1 MNSASQAIY
10 LSIVSIGSAGISA
23 SRWSAVKLL
32 DGIHKSVRALAR
44 EVKNSHL
51 PPRAEAPKPCR
62 IGLALGGGFARG
74 LAHVGVLKALE
85 QEGIVPDFIAG
96 TSVGAVIGAAYCS
109 GVSAKE
115 LEEIASIVRFK
126 DFARYT
132 ISRFGLCTNDRMT
145 GFLQRILKVKTFEEL
160 RIPLAVTATDFVTG
174 EPIIFTKG
182 TLIDPVRASCAYPG
196 VFLPVSVEGKLMVDG
211 LLGHAVPAEPLK
223 KMGAERVAAVFF
235 GAHWVRKNP
244 RHVLEVIGQCFS
256 IAQSNMSCL
265 WRAHADLLI
274 EPDVSAYG
282 FDDFQKALGIVQVG
296 YEAGLKVLPTFHA
309 WATERDSYQDYER
322 QKKKEKVSLAPTST
336 IMQQP
341 VPLG

>member
-1 MNSASQAIY
+1 M
-10 LSIVSIGSAGISA
+10 
-23 SRWSAVKLL
+23 KLF
-32 DGIHKSVRALAR
+32 DGIRKSLRVLGGETDALR
-44 EVKNSHL
+44 L
-51 PPRAEAPKPCR
+51 PLHPDVPKPCR

-85 QEGIVPDFIAG
+85 EAGIVPDFIAG

-126 DFARYT
+126 HFARYT

-145 GFLQRILKVKTFEEL
+145 GFLHRILKVKTFEEL

-174 EPIIFTKG
+174 QPIVFTSGK
-182 TLIDPVRASCAYPG
+182 LIDPVRASCAYPG
-196 VFLPVSVEGKLMVDG
+196 VFLPVNVEGKLMVDG
-211 LLGHAVPAEPLK
+211 LLGHAVPAQPLK
-223 KMGAERVAAVFF
+223 QMGADRVAAIFF

-265 WRAHADLLI
+265 WQQHADLLV
-274 EPDVSAYG
+274 EPDVSAYS
-282 FDDFQKALGIVQVG
+282 FDDFQKALGIVNVG
-296 YEAGLKVLPTFHA
+296 YEAGLKALPTFRA
-309 WATERDSYQDYER
+309 WAAEREAYE
-322 QKKKEKVSLAPTST
+322 EYVSEAEAAKPGLSGVPIQEPVALA
-336 IMQQP
+336 
-341 VPLG
+341 

>member
-1 MNSASQAIY
+1 
-10 LSIVSIGSAGISA
+10 
-23 SRWSAVKLL
+23 VKLF
-32 DGIHKSVRALAR
+32 DGIRKSLRVLGGEPDALR
-44 EVKNSHL
+44 L
-51 PPRAEAPKPCR
+51 PLQSDGPRPCR

-85 QEGIVPDFIAG
+85 EAGIIPDFIAG

-145 GFLQRILKVKTFEEL
+145 GFLHRILKVKTFEEL

-174 EPIIFTKG
+174 QPIVFTTGK
-182 TLIDPVRASCAYPG
+182 LIDPVRASCAYPG
-196 VFLPVSVEGKLMVDG
+196 VFLPVNVEGKLMVDG
-211 LLGHAVPAEPLK
+211 LLGHAVPAQPLK
-223 KMGAERVAAVFF
+223 QMGADRVAAIFF
-235 GAHWVRKNP
+235 GAHWVRKSP

-265 WRAHADLLI
+265 WQQHADMLI
-274 EPDVSAYG
+274 EPDVSAYR
-282 FDDFQKALGIVQVG
+282 FDDFQKALGIVNVG
-296 YEAGLKVLPTFHA
+296 YEAGLKALPTFLA
-309 WATERDSYQDYER
+309 WAAEREAYEKYVR
-322 QKKKEKVSLAPTST
+322 ETQAAKPELSAVPIQEPMALA
-336 IMQQP
+336 
-341 VPLG
+341 

>member
-1 MNSASQAIY
+1 
-10 LSIVSIGSAGISA
+10 
-23 SRWSAVKLL
+23 VKLL
-32 DGIHKSVRALAR
+32 DGIRKSLRVLGGEPDALR
-44 EVKNSHL
+44 L
-51 PPRAEAPKPCR
+51 PLDSDVPKPCR

-85 QEGIVPDFIAG
+85 EAGIVPDFIAG

-145 GFLQRILKVKTFEEL
+145 GFLHRILKVKTFEEL

-174 EPIIFTKG
+174 EPMVFTSGK
-182 TLIDPVRASCAYPG
+182 LVDPVRASCAYPG
-196 VFLPVSVEGKLMVDG
+196 VFLPVQVEGKLMVDG
-211 LLGHAVPAEPLK
+211 LLGHAVPAQPLK
-223 KMGAERVAAVFF
+223 QMGANRVAAIFF
-235 GAHWVRKNP
+235 GAHWVRKSP

-265 WRAHADLLI
+265 WQQHADLLV
-274 EPDVSAYG
+274 EPDVSAYA
-282 FDDFQKALGIVQVG
+282 FDDFQKALGIVNVG
-296 YEAGLKVLPTFHA
+296 YEAGLKALPTFRA
-309 WATERDSYQDYER
+309 WAEERDAYESYVRDTQTASKTLAGVPIHEP
-322 QKKKEKVSLAPTST
+322 VSLA
-336 IMQQP
+336 
-341 VPLG
+341 

>member
-1 MNSASQAIY
+1 M
-10 LSIVSIGSAGISA
+10 
-23 SRWSAVKLL
+23 KLL
-32 DGIHKSVRALAR
+32 DGIRKSLRVLGGEPDALR
-44 EVKNSHL
+44 L
-51 PPRAEAPKPCR
+51 PLDSDVPKPCR

-85 QEGIVPDFIAG
+85 EAGIVPDFIAG

-145 GFLQRILKVKTFEEL
+145 GFLHRILKVKTFEEL

-174 EPIIFTKG
+174 EPVVFTSGK
-182 TLIDPVRASCAYPG
+182 LVDPVRASCAYPG
-196 VFLPVSVEGKLMVDG
+196 VFLPVQVEGKLMVDG
-211 LLGHAVPAEPLK
+211 LLGHAVPAQPLK
-223 KMGAERVAAVFF
+223 QMGANRVAAIFF
-235 GAHWVRKNP
+235 GAHWVRKSP

-265 WRAHADLLI
+265 WQQHADLLV

-282 FDDFQKALGIVQVG
+282 FDDFQKALGIVNVG
-296 YEAGLKVLPTFHA
+296 YEAGLKALPTFRA
-309 WATERDSYQDYER
+309 WAAERDAYER
-322 QKKKEKVSLAPTST
+322 YARDTQTASTTLSAVPIHEPVSLA
-336 IMQQP
+336 
-341 VPLG
+341 

>member
-1 MNSASQAIY
+1 
-10 LSIVSIGSAGISA
+10 
-23 SRWSAVKLL
+23 VKLF
-32 DGIHKSVRALAR
+32 DGIRKSLRVLGGESDALR
-44 EVKNSHL
+44 L
-51 PPRAEAPKPCR
+51 PLHSDVPKPCR

-85 QEGIVPDFIAG
+85 EAGIIPDFIAG

-145 GFLQRILKVKTFEEL
+145 GFLHRILKVKTFEEL

-174 EPIIFTKG
+174 EPIVFTSGK
-182 TLIDPVRASCAYPG
+182 LVDPVRASCAYPG
-196 VFLPVSVEGKLMVDG
+196 VFLPVNVEGKLMVDG
-211 LLGHAVPAEPLK
+211 LLGHAVPAQPLK
-223 KMGAERVAAVFF
+223 QMGASHVAAIFF

-265 WRAHADLLI
+265 WQQHADLLV
-274 EPDVSAYG
+274 EPDVSAYS
-282 FDDFQKALGIVQVG
+282 FDDFQKALGIVNVG
-296 YEAGLKVLPTFHA
+296 YEAGVKALPTFRA
-309 WATERDSYQDYER
+309 WAAERDAYEKYVR
-322 QKKKEKVSLAPTST
+322 DTEATTKTLSAIPIQEPVSVA
-336 IMQQP
+336 
-341 VPLG
+341 